1 MAPYLQDLAVSL
13 SLIMA
18 RVIPFVMTFPYF
30 GGAAVPRFVKAGLIL
45 TLSLFWMSQ
54 LQTLPAQEL
63 RFIGTHWICFFAMI
77 IKEIAIGLIL
87 GNAFALFLVPFRIA
101 GEFVGQE
108 MGLTIAT
115 INDPTQHS
123 TGTAVGQMFDTLGML
138 IFFGLD
144 FHHVFISAFHA
155 SFARRPVGAG
165 IGELH
170 VEEYIQAMTWA
181 EEWGIA
187 LVAPI
192 GCWLFITSVILAL
205 MARAAPQ
212 LNIMNV
218 GFVLRLLTGFGATII
233 LLPEIAPNMAQI
245 MQRFAQLLMVFV

>member
-1 MAPYLQDLAVSL
+1 MAPFLQDMAVSYA
-13 SLIMA
+13 LITA
-18 RVIPFVMTFPYF
+18 RVIAFVMTFPYF
-30 GGAAVPRFVKAGLIL
+30 GGSAVPRLVKAGVI
-45 TLSLFWMSQ
+45 LSLSVFWFSQ

-63 RFIGTHWICFFAMI
+63 RFIGTHWLCFAAMLV
-77 IKEIAIGLIL
+77 KEIAIGLIL
-87 GNAFALFLVPFRIA
+87 GNAFALFLIPFRIA

-115 INDPTQHS
+115 ITDPTQPH
-123 TGTAVGQMFDTLGML
+123 TGTAVGQIFDTLGMM

-144 FHHVFISAFHA
+144 FHHVFLSAFHA
-155 SFARRPVGAG
+155 SFSRRPVGAG

-170 VEEYIQAMTWA
+170 VSEYIQAMTWA
-181 EEWGIA
+181 EEWGFA

-192 GCWLFITSVILAL
+192 ACWLFLTSVILAL

-218 GFVLRLLTGFGATII
+218 GFALRIITGFGAII
-233 LLPEIAPNMAQI
+233 VLLPEIAPNISQI
-245 MQRFAQLLMVFV
+245 MQRLAQLLAVF

>member
-1 MAPYLQDLAVSL
+1 MAPYLQDLTVSL
-13 SLIMA
+13 ALIMA
-18 RVIPFVMTFPYF
+18 RVIPFVMTFPYL

-45 TLSLFWMSQ
+45 VLSLFWMSQ

-63 RFIGTHWICFFAMI
+63 KFIGTNGACFAAMI
-77 IKEIAIGLIL
+77 VKEIAIGLIL

-115 INDPTQHS
+115 ISDPTQHS
-123 TGTAVGQMFDTLGML
+123 TGTAVGQIFDTLGML
-138 IFFGLD
+138 LFFGLD
-144 FHHVFISAFHA
+144 FHHVFLSAFHA

-165 IGELH
+165 IGPLH
-170 VEEYIQAMTWA
+170 VEEYIQAMTLA
-181 EEWGIA
+181 QEWGMA

-192 GCWLFITSVILAL
+192 ACWLFITSVILAL

-218 GFVLRLLTGFGATII
+218 GFVLRLITGFGASII
-233 LLPEIAPNMAQI
+233 LLPEIAPNFTQI
-245 MQRFAQLLMVFV
+245 MMRFSRLLSVF